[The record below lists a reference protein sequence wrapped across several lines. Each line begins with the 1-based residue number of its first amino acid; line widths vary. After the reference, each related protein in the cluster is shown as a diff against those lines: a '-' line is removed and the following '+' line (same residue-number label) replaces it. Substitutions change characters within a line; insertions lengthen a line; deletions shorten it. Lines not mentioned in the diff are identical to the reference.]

1 MRTLPFFLTLS
12 RESQRSTLEALI
24 FASDEP
30 LTNKTMFKVLVLED
44 GLHSDTENETPD
56 TADTPETPEQL
67 ETQATPQPDTESAS
81 TTYADAYASEG
92 AADEAATAPAEAP
105 KTSGKSSKKKY
116 PIEPSELAALV
127 AELVDEINDTLTVS
141 ERPYRVVRI
150 AGGYQFATTSEFG
163 EVVSRLVKSRTRR
176 RLSQAALEALSIIA
190 YKQPIS
196 KPEIEA
202 IRGINSNEVI
212 NSLVEKNLVTLAG
225 RSDAPGKPLLYGT
238 TDDFLRMFGL
248 HSTKDLP
255 KLRELDELFQT
266 KAAELAGGL
275 DISVKTT
282 SGELLS
288 KIQSMVDNEQKIIEH
303 ERMREEGRHE
313 DEIPMPVTV
322 ITTQDLQQDEDL
334 VDTETVNESVDE
346 SENENE
352 NENESNSDSQAH
364 AEPQQPDAHDDSDHV
379 DVDTDSESDVQEHG
393 PDDDQHQPDE
403 EAE

>member
-44 GLHSDTENETPD
+44 GLHSEIENEAPD
-56 TADTPETPEQL
+56 NSDNSDNSDTPSASESN
-67 ETQATPQPDTESAS
+67 AASQPNAESAS
-81 TTYADAYASEG
+81 VPDAEAHASEG
-92 AADEAATAPAEAP
+92 AADDAAAAPAEAP
-105 KTSGKSSKKKY
+105 KTSGKASKKKY

-313 DEIPMPVTV
+313 DEIPMPGTV
-322 ITTQDLQQDEDL
+322 ITAQELQPDAQELQPD
-334 VDTETVNESVDE
+334 
-346 SENENE
+346 
-352 NENESNSDSQAH
+352 AH
-364 AEPQQPDAHDDSDHV
+364 DAHDDSDHV
-379 DVDTDSESDVQEHG
+379 DTDADAESDSQEHDA
-393 PDDDQHQPDE
+393 DDDQHQPDE

>member
-44 GLHSDTENETPD
+44 GLYTDAENETPELVQPELD
-56 TADTPETPEQL
+56 ALSGITSNEANIDQDSSSDSDGSTVSPETPR
-67 ETQATPQPDTESAS
+67 
-81 TTYADAYASEG
+81 
-92 AADEAATAPAEAP
+92 PAG
-105 KTSGKSSKKKY
+105 KTSKKKY
-116 PIEPSELAALV
+116 PIEPAELSALV

-163 EVVSRLVKSRTRR
+163 EVVSRLIKSRMRR

-202 IRGINSNEVI
+202 IRGMNSKEVI
-212 NSLVEKNLVTLAG
+212 NSVVEKNLVTLAG

-313 DEIPMPVTV
+313 DEIPMPGTVTNA
-322 ITTQDLQQDEDL
+322 QELQPDAQ
-334 VDTETVNESVDE
+334 
-346 SENENE
+346 
-352 NENESNSDSQAH
+352 
-364 AEPQQPDAHDDSDHV
+364 DAHDDSDHV
-379 DVDTDSESDVQEHG
+379 DADANAESDSQEHG
-393 PDDDQHQPDE
+393 ADDDQHQPDE

>member
-44 GLHSDTENETPD
+44 GLHSDTENEAPD
-56 TADTPETPEQL
+56 NSDNSNTPEQS
-67 ETQATPQPDTESAS
+67 ETQETPQPNAESAS
-81 TTYADAYASEG
+81 LPDAEEQASEG
-92 AADEAATAPAEAP
+92 AADDAAAASAEAP
-105 KTSGKSSKKKY
+105 KPLGKALKKKY

-303 ERMREEGRHE
+303 ERLREEGRHE
-313 DEIPMPVTV
+313 DEIPMPGTV
-322 ITTQDLQQDEDL
+322 ITAQELQPDAQELQPD
-334 VDTETVNESVDE
+334 
-346 SENENE
+346 
-352 NENESNSDSQAH
+352 AH
-364 AEPQQPDAHDDSDHV
+364 DAHDDSDHV
-379 DVDTDSESDVQEHG
+379 DVDADADAESDSQEHG
-393 PDDDQHQPDE
+393 ADDVQHQPDE

>member
-44 GLHSDTENETPD
+44 GLYTDAENETPEPVQPELD
-56 TADTPETPEQL
+56 ALSGITSNEANIDQDSSSDHDGSTAS
-67 ETQATPQPDTESAS
+67 TESPR
-81 TTYADAYASEG
+81 
-92 AADEAATAPAEAP
+92 PAG
-105 KTSGKSSKKKY
+105 KTSKKKY
-116 PIEPSELAALV
+116 PIEPAELSALV

-313 DEIPMPVTV
+313 DEIPMPGTV
-322 ITTQDLQQDEDL
+322 ITAQELQPDAQ
-334 VDTETVNESVDE
+334 
-346 SENENE
+346 
-352 NENESNSDSQAH
+352 
-364 AEPQQPDAHDDSDHV
+364 DAHDDSDHV
-379 DVDTDSESDVQEHG
+379 DADANAESDSQEHG
-393 PDDDQHQPDE
+393 ADDDQHRPDE

>member
-30 LTNKTMFKVLVLED
+30 LTNKTMFKVLILED
-44 GLHSDTENETPD
+44 GLYSDAEGETSEPVQ
-56 TADTPETPEQL
+56 PELDIVP
-67 ETQATPQPDTESAS
+67 ESAA
-81 TTYADAYASEG
+81 ADAAMEASAD
-92 AADEAATAPAEAP
+92 AASAGDAETSAVEP
-105 KTSGKSSKKKY
+105 PRASGKASKKKY
-116 PIEPSELAALV
+116 PIEPSELSALV
-127 AELVDEINDTLTVS
+127 AELVDEINDHLTVS

-163 EVVSRLVKSRTRR
+163 DVVARLVKSRTKR

-212 NSLVEKNLVTLAG
+212 NSLVEKNLVTIAG

-255 KLRELDELFQT
+255 KLRELDELFQH

-303 ERMREEGRHE
+303 ERMKEEGRHE
-313 DEIPMPVTV
+313 DEIPLPGTV
-322 ITTQDLQQDEDL
+322 IVAEEIGETSSEDPSADSDATHDSTAD
-334 VDTETVNESVDE
+334 VATEAQEEGQEESRE
-346 SENENE
+346 ETHEA
-352 NENESNSDSQAH
+352 AH
-364 AEPQQPDAHDDSDHV
+364 EQTYEDDGLDAHDDADHL
-379 DVDTDSESDVQEHG
+379 DGGGTDTAQE
-393 PDDDQHQPDE
+393 DADTE
-403 EAE
+403 RAE

>member
-44 GLHSDTENETPD
+44 GLHSDTENESPD
-56 TADTPETPEQL
+56 NSDNSNSPEQS
-67 ETQATPQPDTESAS
+67 ETRETPQPNAESAS
-81 TTYADAYASEG
+81 VLDAEAHASEG
-92 AADEAATAPAEAP
+92 AADEAAEAPAEAP
-105 KTSGKSSKKKY
+105 KTSGKASKKKY

-313 DEIPMPVTV
+313 DEIPMPGTV
-322 ITTQDLQQDEDL
+322 ITAQELQPDAQELQPDAQEL
-334 VDTETVNESVDE
+334 
-346 SENENE
+346 
-352 NENESNSDSQAH
+352 
-364 AEPQQPDAHDDSDHV
+364 QPDAHDDSDHV
-379 DVDTDSESDVQEHG
+379 DVDADAESDSQEHG
-393 PDDDQHQPDE
+393 ADDDQHQPDE